1 MSMMLEI
8 GLTGVK
14 VESGAFSDEELD
26 YNWNYYQNGAVIDDD
41 AETDDDQM
49 TYDFENQVYKVEE
62 IGGRFHRYTLDEKG
76 AMKVARGRKA

>member
-1 MSMMLEI
+1 M
-8 GLTGVK
+8 
-14 VESGAFSDEELD
+14 
-26 YNWNYYQNGAVIDDD
+26 IDDD